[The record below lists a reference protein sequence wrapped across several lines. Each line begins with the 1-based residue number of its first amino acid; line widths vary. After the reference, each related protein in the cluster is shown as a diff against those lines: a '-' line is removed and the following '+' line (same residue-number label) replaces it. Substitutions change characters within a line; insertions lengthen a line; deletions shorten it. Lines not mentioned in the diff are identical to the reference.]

1 MHAQERTLGI
11 PKIEEIKN
19 KFPTNSAYQSKK
31 EQTEWY
37 VTNTIKTNAG
47 TWAYYKHSGIIAGIA
62 EKFPTND
69 AYQTDRESRLNSTKQ
84 NS

>member
-1 MHAQERTLGI
+1 MHAQERTLGT
-11 PKIEEIKN
+11 PKIEEIED
-19 KFPTNSAYQSKK
+19 KFPTNSAYQFKK

-37 VTNTIKTNAG
+37 VTKTIKTNAG

-69 AYQTDRESRLNSTKQ
+69 AYQSESKIRPYST
-84 NS
+84 